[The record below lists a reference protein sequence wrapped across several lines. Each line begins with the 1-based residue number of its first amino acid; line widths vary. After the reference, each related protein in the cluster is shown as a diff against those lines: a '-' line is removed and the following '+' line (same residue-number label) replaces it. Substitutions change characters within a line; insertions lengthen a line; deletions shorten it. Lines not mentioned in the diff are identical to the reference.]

1 MNPPDFS
8 VEVVKVELPGGPRIT
23 VAVVPL
29 SSVRRA
35 WPIQSDGP
43 ISRVL
48 TPAEIAVSGMHGVL
62 ERRLAHLA
70 GRIAAKLALL
80 SHLRAQGFFLE
91 ARELGLTQMM
101 AGPREG
107 RPVAQ
112 LPAGV
117 PACDVSIS
125 HSHGLALAVVSSGG
139 RVGVDLERV
148 APRSVAFLEEA
159 FNEVERAWLE
169 ERARFEGRT
178 LDELSS
184 LGWCLKEALVKCS
197 GEGLRAALQQVTF
210 EGWTEL
216 RGPRVHLAPLT
227 EGPDAFARLVHLKV
241 PGARESDVTGL
252 LMLGQGYALAVL
264 HDAREEGVWM
274 GEAGRFALREASS

>member
-8 VEVVKVELPGGPRIT
+8 VEVVKVGLPGGQRVT

-35 WPIQSDGP
+35 WPIQPDGP

-48 TPAEIAVSGMHGVL
+48 TPAEIAASGMHVVL

-70 GRIAAKLALL
+70 GRVAAKLALL
-80 SHLRAQGFFLE
+80 SHLRGQGYFLE

-101 AGPREG
+101 AGPQEG

-117 PACDVSIS
+117 PSCDVSIS
-125 HSHGLALAVVSSGG
+125 HSHGLALAVVASSG

-148 APRSVAFLEEA
+148 APRSAAFQEEA
-159 FNEVERAWLE
+159 FTDVERAWLE
-169 ERARFEGRT
+169 QQARVEGRT
-178 LDELSS
+178 LDEVSS

-197 GEGLRAALQQVTF
+197 GHGLRAALQQVTF
-210 EGWTEL
+210 DGWTVT
-216 RGPRVHLAPLT
+216 RDRQVHLAPLT
-227 EGPDAFARLVHLKV
+227 DGPDAFVRLVQLKV
-241 PGARESDVTGL
+241 PGAQEAGVTGL
-252 LMLGQGYALAVL
+252 LVVGQGYALAVL
-264 HDAREEGVWM
+264 HDAREAHPWRVESRPSV
-274 GEAGRFALREASS
+274 LREASR